1 MTTIDQIIA
10 DFFNTWTIHGTKYD
24 WPIGNFV
31 ACVIALILCVILC
44 GLVGIERERRGSS
57 AGLRTHLL
65 VGVGSC
71 IVMIISI
78 YGFPI
83 IPGLNRD
90 IARLAAQVVTGVG
103 FLGAGAIIH
112 RNSGTKG
119 LTTAASIW
127 IVMAIGLACGSFN
140 YILAIIATGLIMVV
154 LVSFRKIEA
163 KAVKKSPVI
172 IMRVE
177 PNTPFMSSVLE
188 CVEKHEC
195 KAKEFNIELLDNREV
210 EVTFQI
216 FSYNSE
222 TMIPQVVAA
231 LEQIEGVKFAG
242 MLNAKA

>member
-1 MTTIDQIIA
+1 MVTIDQIIA
-10 DFFNTWTIHGTKYD
+10 DKLNGWYVGE
-24 WPIGNFV
+24 WPIGNLISC
-31 ACVIALILCVILC
+31 AIALILCVVLC
-44 GLVGIERERRGSS
+44 GLVGIERERRGSA

-78 YGFPI
+78 YGFPM
-83 IPGLNRD
+83 IPGFSRD
-90 IARLAAQVVTGVG
+90 VARLAAQVVTGVG

-119 LTTAASIW
+119 LTTAATIW

-140 YILAIIATGLIMVV
+140 FILAIMATVIIMIV

-172 IMRVE
+172 IMRIA
-177 PNTPFMSSVLE
+177 PNTPFMSKVLE
-188 CVEKHEC
+188 AVEKHEC
-195 KAKEFNIELLDNREV
+195 KAKDFNIELLDSREV

-216 FSYNSE
+216 FAYNSE
-222 TMIPQVVAA
+222 AMIPQVVAA
-231 LEQIEGVKFAG
+231 LEKIEGVRFAG